1 MAQEQPAIIAEF
13 KRASPSAGWIRQHA
27 DAAEVAKAYEAGGA
41 SCMSVLT
48 DVEYF
53 HGSDDDLRAARS
65 ACELPVIRKDFII
78 DEYQVF
84 ESRAL
89 GADAMLLIVAA
100 LDDAQ
105 LRDFSSLARELG
117 LSVLVEVHD
126 QAELERALAV
136 PGNLLGINN
145 RDLHRFV
152 TRLETSEELAG
163 LVPQDRI
170 VVAESGIHDRA
181 DIERLQAAGIHAF
194 LIGETLMQGDEPAAA
209 LQALIASERPEN
221 AAADLRGWTRIKAKN
236 ENRLT
241 TKHTKST
248 KRKKR
253 PGLFT
258 IPPTATPSEGLK
270 SRLRMSADKEC

>member
-1 MAQEQPAIIAEF
+1 MSTPSVLEKIISTKRDEVDARRAHKTRAALELEIAALDKPRDFHAALRERVDVGRPAVIAEF

-27 DAAEVAKAYEAGGA
+27 DAAEVARAYAAGGA
-41 SCMSVLT
+41 ACMSVLT

-53 HGSDDDLRAARS
+53 RGGDDDLTTARAA
-65 ACELPVIRKDFII
+65 CNLPVIRKDFVI

-84 ESRAL
+84 ETRAL

-100 LDDAQ
+100 LDDAR
-105 LRDFSSLARELG
+105 LRDFSALGRELG

-126 QAELERALAV
+126 RAELDRALGV

-163 LVPQDRI
+163 LVPDDRI

-181 DIERLQAAGIHAF
+181 DIERLQAGGIHAF
-194 LIGETLMQGDEPAAA
+194 LIGEALMKGDDPAVTLR
-209 LQALIASERPEN
+209 ALIES
-221 AAADLRGWTRIKAKN
+221 KA
-236 ENRLT
+236 
-241 TKHTKST
+241 
-248 KRKKR
+248 
-253 PGLFT
+253 
-258 IPPTATPSEGLK
+258 
-270 SRLRMSADKEC
+270 